1 MTTTTHYDETETNHL
16 QAGTYSARCTA
27 FAWDTTKT
35 GDPCLACQFSLT
47 SGKPGFV
54 LDGRLYFDTEK
65 EDTKG
70 RTAADRSL
78 EALNAMGFE
87 GDLSALDALD
97 ADPDCITKGSVDL
110 VVEIN
115 ERGYPVV
122 KFINAPRSARDL
134 RVFNAPD
141 QGTKQGFFA
150 KMAARSKA
158 LAAKTNATGARPIGG
173 ASRAT
178 PAQSGAADR
187 AADRAASQ
195 NARPVA
201 AAKPA
206 PSAAPPRGPGLG
218 ARTDERFR
226 DECRDSSDDDIPF
239 DGAPA
244 IF

>member
-1 MTTTTHYDETETNHL
+1 MTTTHYDETETNHL

-27 FAWDTTKT
+27 FAWDTTKN

-54 LDGRLYFDTEK
+54 LEGRLYFDTEK

-87 GDLSALDALD
+87 GDLSALDGLD
-97 ADPDCITKGSVDL
+97 ADPECITKGSVDL

-178 PAQSGAADR
+178 PAQASAAN
-187 AADRAASQ
+187 RAASQ

-201 AAKPA
+201 QASAAKPA

-226 DECRDSSDDDIPF
+226 DETPVDDSDIPF
-239 DGAPA
+239 
-244 IF
+244 